1 MKIEEAYQTLDRIEK
16 TLKELR
22 DGETQ
27 LERTMLRI
35 RIAQAELGNLKQFI
49 KYEVKRMIS
58 ETILS
63 AVAIAMLFV
72 VLFA

>member
-1 MKIEEAYQTLDRIEK
+1 MVKGRSVMKIKEAYQTLDRIEK

-49 KYEVKRMIS
+49 KYEVKKDD
-58 ETILS
+58 
-63 AVAIAMLFV
+63 
-72 VLFA
+72 

>member
-1 MKIEEAYQTLDRIEK
+1 MFKMKIKEAYQTLDRIEK

-35 RIAQAELGNLKQFI
+35 RIAQAELGNLKQYI
-49 KYEVKRMIS
+49 KYEVKKDD
-58 ETILS
+58 
-63 AVAIAMLFV
+63 
-72 VLFA
+72 

>member
-1 MKIEEAYQTLDRIEK
+1 MNDKEVYETFDRIER

-49 KYEVKRMIS
+49 KYEVKKDD
-58 ETILS
+58 
-63 AVAIAMLFV
+63 
-72 VLFA
+72 

>member
-1 MKIEEAYQTLDRIEK
+1 MNGEEVYKTFDSIEA

-22 DGETQ
+22 DAEKF

-49 KYEVKRMIS
+49 KYEVKKDDQ
-58 ETILS
+58 
-63 AVAIAMLFV
+63 
-72 VLFA
+72 

>member
-1 MKIEEAYQTLDRIEK
+1 MVKGHSFMKIKEAYQTLDRIEK

-35 RIAQAELGNLKQFI
+35 RIAQAELGNLKQYI
-49 KYEVKRMIS
+49 KYEVKKDD
-58 ETILS
+58 
-63 AVAIAMLFV
+63 
-72 VLFA
+72 

>member
-1 MKIEEAYQTLDRIEK
+1 MVKGHSFMKIEEAYQTLDRIEK

-49 KYEVKRMIS
+49 KYEVKKDD
-58 ETILS
+58 
-63 AVAIAMLFV
+63 
-72 VLFA
+72 

>member
-1 MKIEEAYQTLDRIEK
+1 MVKGRSFMNGEEVYKTFDSIEV

-22 DGETQ
+22 DAEKF

-49 KYEVKRMIS
+49 TYEVKKDD
-58 ETILS
+58 
-63 AVAIAMLFV
+63 
-72 VLFA
+72 

>member
-1 MKIEEAYQTLDRIEK
+1 MNVKISYPSKAYKTLMYIEQI
-16 TLKELR
+16 LKELR

-49 KYEVKRMIS
+49 KYEVKKDD
-58 ETILS
+58 
-63 AVAIAMLFV
+63 
-72 VLFA
+72 

>member
-1 MKIEEAYQTLDRIEK
+1 MVKGHSFMKVEQAYQTLDRIEK

-49 KYEVKRMIS
+49 KYEVKKDD
-58 ETILS
+58 
-63 AVAIAMLFV
+63 
-72 VLFA
+72 

>member
-1 MKIEEAYQTLDRIEK
+1 MAKGCSFMNGEEVYKTFDSIEV

-22 DGETQ
+22 DAEKF

-49 KYEVKRMIS
+49 KYEVKKDD
-58 ETILS
+58 
-63 AVAIAMLFV
+63 
-72 VLFA
+72 

>member
-1 MKIEEAYQTLDRIEK
+1 MFKMKIKEAYQTLDRIEK

-35 RIAQAELGNLKQFI
+35 RIAQSELGNLKQYI
-49 KYEVKRMIS
+49 KYEVKKDD
-58 ETILS
+58 
-63 AVAIAMLFV
+63 
-72 VLFA
+72 

>member
-1 MKIEEAYQTLDRIEK
+1 MNGEEVYKTFDSIEV

-22 DGETQ
+22 DAEKF

-49 KYEVKRMIS
+49 KYEVKKDDQ
-58 ETILS
+58 
-63 AVAIAMLFV
+63 
-72 VLFA
+72 

>member
-1 MKIEEAYQTLDRIEK
+1 VFKMNVKISYPSKAYKTLMRIEQI
-16 TLKELR
+16 LKELR

-49 KYEVKRMIS
+49 KYEVNKDD
-58 ETILS
+58 
-63 AVAIAMLFV
+63 
-72 VLFA
+72 

>member
-1 MKIEEAYQTLDRIEK
+1 MFKMKIKEAYQTLDRIEK

-35 RIAQAELGNLKQFI
+35 RIAQSELGKGSGL
-49 KYEVKRMIS
+49 
-58 ETILS
+58 TLG
-63 AVAIAMLFV
+63 LG
-72 VLFA
+72 LGLG

>member
-1 MKIEEAYQTLDRIEK
+1 MCTMVKRRGVIMNDKEVYETFDRIER

-49 KYEVKRMIS
+49 KYEVKKDD
-58 ETILS
+58 
-63 AVAIAMLFV
+63 
-72 VLFA
+72 